1 MSKKTSKKTSKAV
14 DQLGDKP
21 HICGVKLVSGEDII
35 CILKL
40 EKEQSRYMMQN
51 PALIFL
57 KEMDKDPE
65 KFQIVFSPFCPA
77 AHDGQISIV
86 TDKLVG
92 MYAPTTE
99 IVEQYRNKYR
109 HPGVSVPTAE
119 PSDDLPPKFE
129 G

>member
-1 MSKKTSKKTSKAV
+1 MSKKTNKTV

-21 HICGVKLVSGEDII
+21 HICGVKLVSGEDVI
-35 CILKL
+35 CILAL

-57 KEMDKDPE
+57 KEMDEEPG
-65 KFQIVFSPFCPA
+65 KFQIAFSPFCPA

-92 MYAPTTE
+92 MYAPTAE
-99 IVEQYRNKYR
+99 IVDQYRNYYR
-109 HPGVSVPTAE
+109 HPSVAVPTTE
-119 PSDDLPPKFE
+119 PANELPPKFE